1 MAASPSPEDGAA
13 DVPRD
18 TALSWAPGEFA
29 DTYNMYFGTVLS
41 ADDVLALAG
50 K

>member
-1 MAASPSPEDGAA
+1 MAASPSPEDGAV

-29 DTYNMYFGTVLS
+29 EAYNMYFGTVLS
-41 ADDVLALAG
+41 ADEIPALAG

>member
-1 MAASPSPEDGAA
+1 LAASPSPEDGAV

-18 TALSWAPGEFA
+18 TALSRAPGEFA
-29 DTYNMYFGTVLS
+29 DTHNVYFGTVLS
-41 ADDVLALAG
+41 ADEILALAG

>member
-1 MAASPSPEDGAA
+1 MAASPSEDGAVE
-13 DVPRD
+13 VPRD

-29 DTYNMYFGTVLS
+29 EAYNVYFGTVLS
-41 ADDVLALAG
+41 ADEIPALAG